1 MHNAD
6 FSSWH
11 STLIT
16 IIGLVLLTL
25 LGVGVRLLMMLTIQQ
40 RRERLN
46 RQINERVK
54 TLIAAYKTL
63 GGSFTGDLSVSPLHL
78 KDIKERNGDVPDI
91 ASLELSGSSERARRI
106 RDAVE
111 SALSDIILLG
121 TEEHVRLAV
130 RAASELAQGRNV
142 HTHDLVVALR
152 DFIRK
157 ALDIERIPSD
167 LELPRQGP
175 SRPSSGSG
183 GREKGAGSQ
192 DGGGKGGGGAGG
204 MGGGGMGGT
213 MGGGLSA
220 DGDADTSTSHHA

>member
-1 MHNAD
+1 MRSMD

-11 STLIT
+11 SALVTM
-16 IIGLVLLTL
+16 IGLTLLTL
-25 LGVGVRLLMMLTIQQ
+25 LGVGVRLVMMLTLQQ

-46 RQINERVK
+46 RQINERIR

-78 KDIKERNGDVPDI
+78 RDMKQRDGGSQDVS
-91 ASLELSGSSERARRI
+91 SLELSGSTERARRI

-130 RAASELAQGRNV
+130 KAASELVQGRNV

-157 ALDIERIPSD
+157 ALDIERIPST
-167 LELPRQGP
+167 LEVPRQGP
-175 SRPSSGSG
+175 SRPASSGG
-183 GREKGAGSQ
+183 GREKG
-192 DGGGKGGGGAGG
+192 DGGGKGGGGDMGG
-204 MGGGGMGGT
+204 GGGGGMGT
-213 MGGGLSA
+213 VSA
-220 DGDADTSTSHHA
+220 DTDSEASNSHHA

>member
-1 MHNAD
+1 MRSMD
-6 FSSWH
+6 FSSLH
-11 STLIT
+11 SALVT
-16 IIGLVLLTL
+16 IIGLTLLTL
-25 LGVGVRLLMMLTIQQ
+25 LGVGVRLVMMLTIQQ

-46 RQINERVK
+46 RQINERIR

-78 KDIKERNGDVPDI
+78 KDIKQRNGNSEDVAP
-91 ASLELSGSSERARRI
+91 LELSGSSERARRI

-130 RAASELAQGRNV
+130 KAASELAQGRNV

-167 LELPRQGP
+167 LKLPRQGP
-175 SRPSSGSG
+175 SRPSGSG
-183 GREKGAGSQ
+183 GREKGEGGK
-192 DGGGKGGGGAGG
+192 DGGGKGGGEGG
-204 MGGGGMGGT
+204 MGGGMGGN
-213 MGGGLSA
+213 MSGGMASDQESGA
-220 DGDADTSTSHHA
+220 EASHHM

>member
-1 MHNAD
+1 MRSLD

-11 STLIT
+11 SALIT
-16 IIGLVLLTL
+16 MIGLTLLTL
-25 LGVGVRLLMMLTIQQ
+25 LGVGVRLIMMLTLQQ

-46 RQINERVK
+46 RQINERIR

-78 KDIKERNGDVPDI
+78 RDMKLRDGSTSDVS
-91 ASLELSGSSERARRI
+91 SLELLGSTDRARRI

-130 RAASELAQGRNV
+130 KAASELVQGHNV

-157 ALDIERIPSD
+157 ALDIERIPST
-167 LELPRQGP
+167 LEIPRQGP
-175 SRPSSGSG
+175 SRPASSGG
-183 GREKGAGSQ
+183 GREKGE
-192 DGGGKGGGGAGG
+192 DGGKGGGGGDMGG
-204 MGGGGMGGT
+204 GGGGMGGVST
-213 MGGGLSA
+213 DS
-220 DGDADTSTSHHA
+220 DSDASSSHHM

>member
-1 MHNAD
+1 MRSLD

-11 STLIT
+11 SALIT
-16 IIGLVLLTL
+16 MIGLTLLTL
-25 LGVGVRLLMMLTIQQ
+25 LGVGVRLIMMLTLQQ

-46 RQINERVK
+46 RQINERIR

-78 KDIKERNGDVPDI
+78 RDMKQRDGGSSDVS
-91 ASLELSGSSERARRI
+91 SLELSGSTDRARRI

-130 RAASELAQGRNV
+130 KAASELVQGRNV

-157 ALDIERIPSD
+157 ALDIERIPST
-167 LELPRQGP
+167 LEIPRQGP
-175 SRPSSGSG
+175 SRPASSGG
-183 GREKGAGSQ
+183 GREKGE
-192 DGGGKGGGGAGG
+192 GGGKGGGGGDMGG
-204 MGGGGMGGT
+204 GGGGMGGVST
-213 MGGGLSA
+213 DS
-220 DGDADTSTSHHA
+220 DSDTSSSHHM

>member
-1 MHNAD
+1 M
-6 FSSWH
+6 
-11 STLIT
+11 
-16 IIGLVLLTL
+16 IGLTLLTL
-25 LGVGVRLLMMLTIQQ
+25 LGVGVRLIMMLTLQQ

-46 RQINERVK
+46 RQINERIR

-78 KDIKERNGDVPDI
+78 RDMKQHDGGSSDVS
-91 ASLELSGSSERARRI
+91 SLELSGSTDRARRI

-130 RAASELAQGRNV
+130 KAASELVQGRNV

-157 ALDIERIPSD
+157 ALDIERIPST
-167 LELPRQGP
+167 LEIPRQGP
-175 SRPSSGSG
+175 SRPASSGG
-183 GREKGAGSQ
+183 GREKGE
-192 DGGGKGGGGAGG
+192 GGGKGGGGGD
-204 MGGGGMGGT
+204 MGGGMGGVST
-213 MGGGLSA
+213 DS
-220 DGDADTSTSHHA
+220 DSDTSSSHHM

>member
-1 MHNAD
+1 M
-6 FSSWH
+6 
-11 STLIT
+11 
-16 IIGLVLLTL
+16 IGLTLLTL
-25 LGVGVRLLMMLTIQQ
+25 LGVGVRLVMMLTLQQ

-46 RQINERVK
+46 RQINERIR

-78 KDIKERNGDVPDI
+78 RDMKQRDGGSQDVS
-91 ASLELSGSSERARRI
+91 SLELSGSTERARRI

-130 RAASELAQGRNV
+130 KAASELVQGRNV

-157 ALDIERIPSD
+157 ALDIERIPST
-167 LELPRQGP
+167 LEVPRQGP
-175 SRPSSGSG
+175 SRPASSGG
-183 GREKGAGSQ
+183 GREKG
-192 DGGGKGGGGAGG
+192 DGGGKGGGGGDMGG
-204 MGGGGMGGT
+204 GGGGGMGT
-213 MGGGLSA
+213 VSA
-220 DGDADTSTSHHA
+220 DSDSETSNSHHA

>member
-1 MHNAD
+1 M
-6 FSSWH
+6 
-11 STLIT
+11 
-16 IIGLVLLTL
+16 IGLTLLTL
-25 LGVGVRLLMMLTIQQ
+25 LGVGVRLIMMLTLQQ

-46 RQINERVK
+46 RQINERIR

-78 KDIKERNGDVPDI
+78 RDMKQRDGGSSDVS
-91 ASLELSGSSERARRI
+91 SLELSGSTDRARRI

-130 RAASELAQGRNV
+130 KAASELVQGRNV

-157 ALDIERIPSD
+157 ALDIERIPST
-167 LELPRQGP
+167 LEIPRQGP
-175 SRPSSGSG
+175 SRPASSGG
-183 GREKGAGSQ
+183 GREKGE
-192 DGGGKGGGGAGG
+192 GGGKGGGGGD
-204 MGGGGMGGT
+204 MGGVST
-213 MGGGLSA
+213 DS
-220 DGDADTSTSHHA
+220 DSDTSSSHHM